1 MDTPRNSRPPLDA
14 DCQEL
19 IDRMAAA
26 GSGIDKPDHH
36 QIRAG
41 YTAANAI
48 FNPPTPELAS
58 VDNSVAPGD
67 GAGQPDVPLRIY
79 RPRTAPAVSPA
90 LVFFHGGGW
99 IMGDLESHDA
109 FCRIVAAR
117 SDAVV
122 IAVDYRLA
130 PEHRFPA
137 AVEDCEHAWR
147 HVVGNAGRL
156 GVDPGRL
163 AMGGDSAGG
172 NLAASVCRRLRDAG
186 GPMPVLQAL
195 IYPATDFTAEGGS
208 LVDNAEGYFL
218 TRAAIELMASMY
230 VPDEAAK
237 RHPDASPLL
246 AEDLSGLPP
255 AFVQVAGYDPLRDEG
270 VAYAGRMREAGVS
283 VDLVEYP
290 TVVHGFMRMIKPV
303 AMAQVA
309 IDDYAA
315 ALRGAF
321 RAG

>member
-1 MDTPRNSRPPLDA
+1 MDNTRNSRPPLDA
-14 DCQEL
+14 DCQAL
-19 IDRMAAA
+19 LDGMAAA
-26 GSGIDKPDHH
+26 GGGIDQPDHH

-48 FNPPTPELAS
+48 FNPPTPDLAR
-58 VDNSVAPGD
+58 VVNSTAPGD
-67 GAGQPDVPLRIY
+67 GTSQPDVPIRIY
-79 RPRTAPAVSPA
+79 RPRFAAPAGPA

-117 SDAVV
+117 TDAVV

-147 HVVGNAGRL
+147 HVAENAARL
-156 GVDPGRL
+156 EVDPARL
-163 AMGGDSAGG
+163 AIGGDSAGG
-172 NLAASVCRRLRDAG
+172 NIAAAVCRRLRDSG
-186 GPMPVLQAL
+186 GPMPVFQAL
-195 IYPATDFTAEGGS
+195 IYPATNFTAEGGS
-208 LVDNAEGYFL
+208 LVENAQGYFL
-218 TRAAIELMASMY
+218 TKAAIDQMAGMY
-230 VPDEAAK
+230 VPDPERRK
-237 RHPDASPLL
+237 DPDASPLL

-255 AFVQVAGYDPLRDEG
+255 ALVQVAGYDPLRDEG
-270 VAYAGRMREAGVS
+270 VAYAQRMREAGVH
-283 VDLVEYP
+283 VDLIEYP

-309 IDDYAA
+309 IDDYSA
-315 ALRGAF
+315 ALRAAF